1 MICSTMMRSA
11 MMIAALTVAG
21 TAVAADGATSFGIGI
36 DYSTGKYGGDI
47 TTEILSTPVSTRVT
61 RGNWSFRASLPW
73 IRVSGDPN
81 VLPTLGAV
89 DNLNP
94 LGRGRSGIIG
104 APSEDQGQA
113 ESGTASGLGDLT
125 LGVAY
130 SVPAGS
136 AIGLDLGINAK
147 IATADED
154 KALGTGAN
162 DYGLSID
169 LYRDFDGTLLFGG
182 VGHTWLGT
190 SEFIDVDSINTGNLG
205 VSQRIGR
212 ARVGTLYEHRSATVS
227 SLEPRRDLIGFVNLP
242 SAGNG
247 RLQLYISHGLSDSS
261 PDWGV
266 GVAISSSHR

>member
-1 MICSTMMRSA
+1 MARLTMI
-11 MMIAALTVAG
+11 
-21 TAVAADGATSFGIGI
+21 VAAMAAAGIANAGEGNTSVGVGI
-36 DYSTGKYGGDI
+36 DYSSGKYGGDV
-47 TTEILSTPVSTRVT
+47 TTEILSIPVSARTT

-73 IRVSGDPN
+73 IRVSGDPD

-94 LGRGRSGIIG
+94 VGRGRSGIIG
-104 APSEDQGQA
+104 NPSEEQT

-125 LGVAY
+125 LGATY
-130 SVPAGS
+130 SVPTGS
-136 AIGLDLGINAK
+136 ALGLDLGVNAK

-162 DYGLSID
+162 DYGVNID
-169 LYRDFDGTLLFGG
+169 MYRDFDGTLLFGG
-182 VGHTWLGT
+182 IGHTWLGS
-190 SEFIDVDSINTGNLG
+190 SEYIDVDSINTGNIG
-205 VSQRIGR
+205 VSQRLGR
-212 ARVGTLYEHRSATVS
+212 ARVGTLYEHRSASFS

-247 RLQLYISHGLSDSS
+247 RFQLYVSHGLSDSS

-266 GVAISSSHR
+266 GIAISSGHR